1 LNRRAYLSAAVAL
14 SALFAACIVLRGRR
28 APEQEQDWS
37 RVVAALQQIAEE
49 YPEALEQ
56 PETAPP
62 RRLQLARLL
71 DRVSAPIAEA
81 EARAQLAEIRKS
93 LLGTDYDLGT
103 KCRELAD
110 RIAER
115 THLRR
120 TPSHDPDLANGR
132 RAYAQ
137 ACAACHGPDLAHPST
152 AVGAALQP
160 PAMDVWHP
168 QYNWTPY
175 EIYHRI
181 TYGGAETAMP
191 SFEEGLSPEER
202 WDIAFFLSAERWP
215 PCSKELPPISASE
228 LALLGDFDLSN
239 RFGYAAAA
247 CLRRNFLP
255 PR

>member
-1 LNRRAYLSAAVAL
+1 MNRRAHLFAAAAL
-14 SALFAACIVLRGRR
+14 SAVLAAGIVLRSRR
-28 APEQEQDWS
+28 APEQEQEWN

-62 RRLQLARLL
+62 RLLQLAGLL
-71 DRVSAPIAEA
+71 DQVSAPIADA
-81 EARAQLAEIRKS
+81 QARAQLAEIRKRV
-93 LLGTDYDLGT
+93 LGTDYYLGT
-103 KCRELAD
+103 KCKELAN

-115 THLRR
+115 TNLRQ
-120 TPSHDPDLANGR
+120 TPLHNPDLANGR
-132 RAYAQ
+132 RVYAQ

-160 PAMDVWHP
+160 PAVDIWHP

-175 EIYHRI
+175 EIYNRI
-181 TYGGAETAMP
+181 TYGGVETAMP
-191 SFEEGLSPEER
+191 SFEEGLSAEER
-202 WDIAFFLSAERWP
+202 WDVAFFLSAERWP
-215 PCSKELPPISASE
+215 PCSKKLPPISAGE
-228 LALLGDFDLSN
+228 LALLGDYQLSN